1 MPTRG
6 VLSVVASAGGLTSA
20 DVADLTSKPSMAF
33 FQISGFVLT
42 SASGA
47 SPLVRLTFAPAFN
60 RRFTSIAEVAPLYG
74 NRHPFGPLALTDNI
88 GFGVAA
94 TFSSVS
100 VPGSGLLANSVF
112 TPNCMPSDHAET
124 SYGASAGAPG
134 ERRTSGY
141 VCFSSR
147 SFA

>member
-74 NRHPFGPLALTDNI
+74 KRHPFGPLALTDNT
-88 GFGVAA
+88 GFGAA
-94 TFSSVS
+94 AAELTSKTSMAFFQI
-100 VPGSGLLANSVF
+100 SGFVL
-112 TPNCMPSDHAET
+112 T
-124 SYGASAGAPG
+124 SASGASPLVRLTFAPAFN
-134 ERRTSGY
+134 RRFTRDLEEGH
-141 VCFSSR
+141 
-147 SFA
+147 